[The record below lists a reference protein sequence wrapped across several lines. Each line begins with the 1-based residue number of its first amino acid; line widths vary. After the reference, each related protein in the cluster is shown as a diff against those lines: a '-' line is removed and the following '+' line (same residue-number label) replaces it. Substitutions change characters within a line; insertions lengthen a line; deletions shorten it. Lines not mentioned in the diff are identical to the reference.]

1 MTLGCDN
8 SDGLHDTQNFQDW
21 VQARSRGQ
29 VGREGTGGV
38 AVLDIIFSLVLEHS
52 L

>member
-8 SDGLHDTQNFQDW
+8 SDGLHDTQNVQDW
-21 VQARSRGQ
+21 LWTRSGGQ
-29 VGREGTGGV
+29 VGRKGTGGV
-38 AVLDIIFSLVLEHS
+38 VVLDIIFSLVLEHS